1 MAENTK
7 KILEELEE
15 LRKSREA
22 LEEKASQLKREI
34 SQAKLNQDINQSGKE
49 LEKLALE
56 AGKQHQQQQ
65 QQQQQQQPPLMAL
78 ITKKILQ
85 PGDGEKYPAVDDTVY
100 FHFTQTC
107 NGEVQMRP
115 YDEPVEIVMGKAELE
130 PPYES
135 CLMSMS
141 KGEKAQFSFNSLML
155 YGPEGNKSDVPPKA
169 TIGLEVEVVNIAYM
183 M

>member
-22 LEEKASQLKREI
+22 LQAKATQLEQEI

-49 LEKLALE
+49 LEKLAIE
-56 AGKQHQQQQ
+56 AGKQQQ
-65 QQQQQQQPPLMAL
+65 PLMAL

-85 PGDGEKYPAVDDTVY
+85 PGDGEKYPELSDTVY

-115 YDEPVEIVMGKAELE
+115 YAEPVEIVMGKAELE
-130 PPYES
+130 PPYEA

-155 YGPEGNKSDVPPKA
+155 YGPEGNKADVPPKA